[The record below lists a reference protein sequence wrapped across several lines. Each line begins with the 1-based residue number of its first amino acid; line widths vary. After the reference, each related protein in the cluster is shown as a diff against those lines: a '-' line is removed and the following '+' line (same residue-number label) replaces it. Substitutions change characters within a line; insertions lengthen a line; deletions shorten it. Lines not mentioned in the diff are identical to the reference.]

1 MTMLAATMMASRVRR
16 ELAAFVAVVVAV
28 EAAVGWACPF
38 CGVVG
43 ESLAGRRDR
52 SAAVAVGES
61 AGPVT
66 RSAAGDRGQPF
77 TILQPLT
84 SGSRSFG
91 SVVAGDAVVARVREP
106 VAGTAVLFATAA
118 VDAAGT
124 RRLDWEA
131 IEADETLIGH
141 VVAAPATSVR
151 AAERLAWFARRLE
164 HPEAAI
170 AADAFTEFGLAP
182 FAAVRAAAGGLDA
195 ARLRAWVH
203 EPGID
208 PARRGFYGLAL
219 GLAAAATNDAEARRA
234 AIETLRD
241 SAAAPA
247 DDFRAGFDGILGGL
261 LVAEGD
267 AGLDWIVA
275 RGLLDA
281 TSGRAR
287 PLDQKHLLAAL
298 RFAWECL
305 AETVPRPRI
314 VAATRALLQTPV
326 VAADAAIDLAR
337 YEAWD
342 AVDDVAALW
351 DGLGGDDPL
360 VRRAV
365 AGYLAACPTPA
376 GRHHVEAIRVRD
388 PERLAAALAAAAL
401 PPATAAAP

>member
-1 MTMLAATMMASRVRR
+1 MKMLAVTVMATRVRR
-16 ELAAFVAVVVAV
+16 DLAGVFVVIAAV
-28 EAAVGWACPF
+28 EAAIGWACPF

-52 SAAVAVGES
+52 SAVVAVGES

-66 RSAAGDRGQPF
+66 RSVAGDRGQPF

-84 SGSRSFG
+84 SGALSFG
-91 SVVAGDAVVARVREP
+91 SVAAGDAVTARVREP
-106 VAGTAVLFATAA
+106 VAGTALLFATAA

-141 VVAAPATSVR
+141 VVAAPATSLPE
-151 AAERLAWFARRLE
+151 AQRLAWYARRLE

-182 FAAVRAAAGGLDA
+182 FAAVRAAAGGFDA
-195 ARLRAWVH
+195 ARLQAWVR

-219 GLAAAATNDAEARRA
+219 GLAAATATDAEARRA
-234 AIETLRD
+234 AIDTLQD
-241 SAAAPA
+241 AAAAPA

-261 LVAEGD
+261 LVAEGE

-275 RGLLDA
+275 RGLLDV
-281 TSGRAR
+281 TPGRAR

-298 RFAWECL
+298 RFAWESL
-305 AETVPRPRI
+305 PETVPRPRI
-314 VAATRALLQTPV
+314 VAATRALVQVPV

-342 AVDDVAALW
+342 AADDVAALW
-351 DGLGGDDPL
+351 DRLGGDDPL

-365 AGYLAACPTPA
+365 AGYLAACPTSA
-376 GRHHVEAIRVRD
+376 GRRHLEAIRARD
-388 PERLAAALAAAAL
+388 PERLAAAVAAAGL
-401 PPATAAAP
+401 PPAATASP